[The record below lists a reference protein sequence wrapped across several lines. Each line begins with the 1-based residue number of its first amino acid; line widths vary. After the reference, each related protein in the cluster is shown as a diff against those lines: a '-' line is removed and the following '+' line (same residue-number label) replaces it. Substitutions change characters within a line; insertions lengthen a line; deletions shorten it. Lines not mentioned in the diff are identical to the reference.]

1 MPTTRRI
8 THIGFCA
15 ATILLA
21 FGLRAYRLGT
31 QSIWY
36 DEALS
41 VHYARQPLPELLRLV
56 ATSDHPPLYFLLLHA
71 WLRLGAFGRPTV
83 EFLVRFPSLLAGV
96 LLVPV
101 AYVLGRRLL
110 TPRAAILAAFLT
122 AVSPFHV
129 WYAQETR
136 MYTLAV
142 LLTALASYVLLRA
155 LLRAAYEPPV
165 RLWSAYAFLIILALY
180 THFYTTFI
188 LLAHFAFVAW
198 YAWREGGGRVK
209 EAWRVGRPWAVA
221 TLAAVAFFL
230 PWGSRAAGQLQAND
244 TYWRGTL
251 DLGRTVVRT
260 AQALTA
266 GETLGGVNAAVVTGA
281 YLLLAG
287 IGCVRLLTACSAGT
301 WRVRLQP
308 RAVAVFL
315 AGYVLI
321 PLLAL
326 LAIAYNRP
334 KFAPRY
340 LLTVAPALALL
351 AASGVTRWPSAD
363 GRRQVAGGRWQR
375 VGCQLPSALS
385 RLVTANWTL
394 VGIAIAGSGLS
405 LWHHYFDP
413 ALYKPDWRA
422 AAEYIADHAGPRDAV
437 VIVAGHTAPA
447 FAFYNRRGLEVY
459 PIPPQLLPHVSD
471 PVETAEVAATLN
483 RLVEAGHDRVWLILW
498 QEPLADPRRITLE
511 QLFDHGERLGVNA
524 PFHDLGVLLFR
535 LPPGTR
541 FGPPQPQHPLRAR
554 FGDAIELYGY
564 DLWPETVRPG
574 EELTLRLY
582 WRATAP
588 VDRDYTAFT
597 QLLTPDDR
605 IVGQHDR
612 KLGGDL
618 YPTSRWP
625 VGEPVRETYKL
636 RVASDA
642 PPGPYRLIAGV
653 YLRETGE
660 RLPVRGDRAHG
671 DYVLVMEV
679 R

>member
-1 MPTTRRI
+1 MG
-8 THIGFCA
+8 HIGLCA
-15 ATILLA
+15 GTIFLA
-21 FGLRAYRLGT
+21 FGLRVYRLGY

-41 VHYARQPLPELLRLV
+41 AHYAGQPLRELLSLV
-56 ATSDHPPLYFLLLHA
+56 ATSDHPPLYFLLLHL
-71 WLRLGAFGRPTV
+71 WLRLSAFDDPAV
-83 EFLVRFPSLLAGV
+83 EFLVRFPSVLAGV
-96 LLVPV
+96 LLVPAV
-101 AYVLGRRLL
+101 YVLGRRLL
-110 TPRAAILAAFLT
+110 RPAPAVLAAFLT
-122 AVSPFHV
+122 AISPFHI

-142 LLTALASYVLLRA
+142 LLTAVASYALLRA
-155 LLRAAYEPPV
+155 LSATATPRSPPKGRV
-165 RLWSAYAFLIILALY
+165 KPWLGYTLLIVLALY

-188 LLAHFAFVAW
+188 ALSHLVFVTW
-198 YAWREGGGRVK
+198 YAWRGKGQGKAWK
-209 EAWRVGRPWAVA
+209 EVWRLWRPWAAA
-221 TLAAVAFFL
+221 TLTAVAVFL
-230 PWGSRAAGQLQAND
+230 PWGSRVAGQLQAND

-251 DLGRTVVRT
+251 DLGRTVLRT

-266 GETLGGVNAAVVTGA
+266 GETLGGGGAAVVAGA

-287 IGCVRLLTACSAGT
+287 IGWVHLLAARPEVPRRRRLP
-301 WRVRLQP
+301 P
-308 RAVAVFL
+308 RAAAVFL
-315 AGYVLI
+315 ASYVVI
-321 PLLAL
+321 PLLTL
-326 LAIAYNRP
+326 LVIAYNRP

-351 AASGVTRWPSAD
+351 AAWAVHSWQLAVS
-363 GRRQVAGGRWQR
+363 RRQR
-375 VGCQLPSALS
+375 VRSQLP
-385 RLVTANWTL
+385 TAIWIL
-394 VGIAIAGSGLS
+394 VGIVIAGSGLS
-405 LWHHYFDP
+405 LWRLYFDP
-413 ALYKPDWRA
+413 TQYKPDWRA
-422 AAEYIADHAGPRDAV
+422 AAEYIADHAGPQDAV

-447 FAFYNRRGLEVY
+447 FEFYNRRGLDVY
-459 PIPPQLLPHVSD
+459 PIPPELLPHVSD
-471 PVETAEVAATLN
+471 PVETADVTATLN
-483 RLVEAGHDRVWLILW
+483 RLVEEGHDRVWLILW

-511 QLFDHGERLGVNA
+511 QLFDHGQRLGVNA
-524 PFHDLGVLLFR
+524 LFHDLGVLLFR

-541 FGPPQPQHPLRAR
+541 FGPPRPQHPLHAR

-564 DLWPETVRPG
+564 DLWPERVRPG

-582 WRATAP
+582 WRALAP
-588 VDRDYTAFT
+588 VERDYTAFT
-597 QLLTPDDR
+597 QLLTPEDR

-636 RVASDA
+636 RVARDA

-660 RLPVRGDRAHG
+660 RLPVRGERAQG
-671 DYVLVMEV
+671 DYVLVEE